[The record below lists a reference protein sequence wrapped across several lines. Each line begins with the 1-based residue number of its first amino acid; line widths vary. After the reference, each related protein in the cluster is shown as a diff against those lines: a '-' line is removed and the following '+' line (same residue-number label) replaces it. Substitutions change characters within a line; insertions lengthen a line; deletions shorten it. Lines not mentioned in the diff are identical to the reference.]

1 MKGYIILI
9 FIVIEINLQD
19 QAQALYAIQA
29 GQDA

>member
-1 MKGYIILI
+1 MDEGYIILT
-9 FIVIEINLQD
+9 VIEINLQD

>member
-1 MKGYIILI
+1 MDEGYIIL
-9 FIVIEINLQD
+9 IVIEINLQD